1 MARKAQGQREVA
13 EFELVPIE
21 KVDVFRS
28 VVDQLDAMVSK
39 LQPGDS
45 LGSERELAERLSV
58 SRVSVREALR
68 ALQSM
73 GKIEI
78 RRNAGSFVVDPG
90 GKMLAPLLTSS
101 RPIDEG
107 FIRDLVDVREAIETR
122 VVALVAARPP
132 EELAPAREALALA
145 EREMVANG
153 AEGQSGSLDLRFE
166 AGLAAGC
173 GNLLLARVQ
182 RAVHALWIDAAIELG
197 IEYGDR
203 ATLHAQH
210 VAILEALEAG
220 EGDRAVRLMAE
231 HVHQVKHLAT

>member
-1 MARKAQGQREVA
+1 MARKAQGQREVS

-28 VVDQLDAMVSK
+28 VVGQLDAMVSK

-132 EELAPAREALALA
+132 AELAPAREALALA
-145 EREMVANG
+145 EREMAANG

-166 AGLAAGC
+166 AGLGAGC
-173 GNLLLARVQ
+173 GNLLLTRVQ

>member
-1 MARKAQGQREVA
+1 MARKGQGQRDVA

-28 VVDQLDAMVSK
+28 VVGQLDAMVAK
-39 LQPGDS
+39 LRPGDS

-122 VVALVAARPP
+122 VVALVGAR
-132 EELAPAREALALA
+132 R
-145 EREMVANG
+145 
-153 AEGQSGSLDLRFE
+153 D
-166 AGLAAGC
+166 
-173 GNLLLARVQ
+173 
-182 RAVHALWIDAAIELG
+182 ELG
-197 IEYGDR
+197 RR
-203 ATLHAQH
+203 AR
-210 VAILEALEAG
+210 AG
-220 EGDRAVRLMAE
+220 ASTCASKPPWPPRA
-231 HVHQVKHLAT
+231 ATPCSRGSNGPSTRCGSTRRSSSASSTATARRCTPSTWRSSKRSRPATATVPCS

>member
-1 MARKAQGQREVA
+1 MARNRAARSEDE
-13 EFELVPIE
+13 EFELVPIQ

-28 VVDQLDAMVSK
+28 VVGQLDAMVSK
-39 LQPGDS
+39 LRPGDS

-90 GKMLAPLLTSS
+90 GKMLAELLTSS

-122 VVALVAARPP
+122 VVALVGARSAA
-132 EELAPAREALALA
+132 ELAAAHEALALA
-145 EREMVANG
+145 EREIAANN
-153 AEGQSGSLDLRFE
+153 AESQSGSLDLRFE
-166 AGLAAGC
+166 AALGAGC
-173 GNLLLARVQ
+173 GNTLLARVQ

-203 ATLHAQH
+203 ATLHSQH
-210 VAILEALEAG
+210 VAILEALESRDT
-220 EGDRAVRLMAE
+220 DRAVELMAE
-231 HVHQVKHLAT
+231 HVHQVKRLAS